1 MTKFERSPMKT
12 MIKSELLRNSELT
25 AKELARDV
33 RIIANLQNIKHSMK
47 ADLNDAQICN
57 LLFN

>member
-1 MTKFERSPMKT
+1 MKT